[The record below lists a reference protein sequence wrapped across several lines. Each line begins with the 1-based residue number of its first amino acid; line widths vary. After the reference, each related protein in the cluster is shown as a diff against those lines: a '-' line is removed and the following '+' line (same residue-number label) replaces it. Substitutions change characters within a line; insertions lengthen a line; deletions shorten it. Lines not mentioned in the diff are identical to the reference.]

1 MRPRPETCTS
11 DDARRMERIRSSQ
24 PDPEMIFAERE
35 TFQFIIETLGKF
47 KPTLRHAFTMTYFD
61 EMSVAEARA
70 LLGVSTAAFKSRLLR
85 ARRQLLNLIQR
96 IRATRICSDTI
107 LRRQKSFSAPC
118 RETAGDRVVGS
129 LALMTVPLKSMAMDK
144 PEWLTSMET
153 VLESAWMDCSTSSKS
168 FGPTSIILFH
178 GKH

>member
-1 MRPRPETCTS
+1 
-11 DDARRMERIRSSQ
+11 MERIRSSQ

-96 IRATRICSDTI
+96 IRATRICSATPSFAVKDPFQP
-107 LRRQKSFSAPC
+107 LAARQPEIA
-118 RETAGDRVVGS
+118 S
-129 LALMTVPLKSMAMDK
+129 LEVSLS
-144 PEWLTSMET
+144 
-153 VLESAWMDCSTSSKS
+153 
-168 FGPTSIILFH
+168 
-178 GKH
+178 